1 MQSTR
6 RIKVKNGIEYW
17 YEETPYYDK
26 EKKQIRHRSK
36 YLGRNVDGQP
46 VRMRSAP
53 DEVKE
58 KTKKKTMAVKSS
70 FDYGS
75 IFVLQSIIDE
85 LKLDRYL
92 EVLLPPSEVSMVRAL
107 AFNRIIRPTAM
118 KNVDSWYE
126 GTSLAL
132 ESPQISLT
140 SQRVSELLGRLG
152 ESNIPDRFM
161 SQLIEGTG
169 TKNTLIYDITS
180 LSSYSQLINLL
191 EYGYNRDGES
201 LPQINLSLILDKDRG
216 IPVMYDIFPG
226 SISDVSTLSGTLKKI
241 KAHGIQNYVAVM
253 DRGFFSLSNLRELM
267 TNNVSFIMAARLQL
281 NDLKHLLTE
290 AQKDLNDVKYLRKFN
305 KDPIFAKPIS
315 YNIDSIEV
323 QGYVYYDPKLEQTEK
338 QTLLSRLYD
347 IREELLKVRL
357 KKNSNSY
364 VVFKDKAKGFGN
376 FFDWHVIDNRFDVA
390 IKQNAVAQ
398 RMNKMG
404 KYIIFYS
411 GDFDEMKCLSLYRER
426 DEIEKSFKALKSE
439 IDILPLNTHSDKTTR
454 GFIFIA
460 FLSLIIRSRLINMM
474 REANLLDKYSVE
486 LLLLQLE
493 KFRKISLADGQI
505 IDTEMTKKTEGNYS
519 GAKLVRLN
527 FREVRIIVATSSTA
541 PKLI

>member
-1 MQSTR
+1 MRLLLLERIMQPTR

-36 YLGRNVDGQP
+36 YLGRNVDGKP

-53 DEVKE
+53 DDVKE
-58 KTKKKTMAVKSS
+58 KTKKKTVAIKSS

-75 IFVLQSIIDE
+75 IFVLQSIMEE
-85 LKLDRYL
+85 LNLDRYL
-92 EVLLPPSEVSMVRAL
+92 EVLLSPPEVSMVRAL
-107 AFNRIIRPTAM
+107 AFNRIVRPTAM

-132 ESPQISLT
+132 ESPQINLT

-201 LPQINLSLILDKDRG
+201 LPQINLSLILDKDKG

-267 TNNVSFIMAARLQL
+267 TNKISFIMAARLQL
-281 NDLKHLLTE
+281 TDLKHLLTE
-290 AQKDLNDVKYLRKFN
+290 AQKDIDDVKYLHKFN

-323 QGYVYYDPKLEQTEK
+323 RGYVYYDPKLEQTEK

-357 KKNSNSY
+357 NKNSNSY
-364 VVFKDKAKGFGN
+364 VVFKEKAQGFGK

-390 IKQNAVAQ
+390 IRQNAVAQ

-426 DEIEKSFKALKSE
+426 DEIEKSFKALKNE
-439 IDILPLNTHSDKTTR
+439 IDILPLNTHSEKTTR

-460 FLSLIIRSRLINMM
+460 FLSLIIRTRLMNMM
-474 REANLLDKYSVE
+474 REAEILDKYSVE
-486 LLLLQLE
+486 HLFLQME
-493 KFRKISLADGQI
+493 KFRKIALVDGEI
-505 IDTEMTKKTEGNYS
+505 IVTEMTKKQRDILQ
-519 GAKLVRLN
+519 ALDLC
-527 FREVRIIVATSSTA
+527 A
-541 PKLI
+541 

>member
-1 MQSTR
+1 MEPTR

-26 EKKQIRHRSK
+26 EKKQIRHKSK
-36 YLGRNVDGQP
+36 YLGRNVNGQP

-58 KTKKKTMAVKSS
+58 KAKKKPATVKSS
-70 FDYGS
+70 FDHGS
-75 IFVLQSIIDE
+75 IFVLQSIMKE
-85 LKLDRYL
+85 LNLDRYL
-92 EVLLPPSEVSMVRAL
+92 TVLLPPLEVSMVRAL

-132 ESPQISLT
+132 ESPQINLS
-140 SQRVSELLGRLG
+140 SQRLSEFLCRLG
-152 ESNIPDRFM
+152 ESNIPDQFM
-161 SQLIEGTG
+161 SQLIRGTG
-169 TKNTLIYDITS
+169 TKRTLIYDITS

-201 LPQINLSLILDKDRG
+201 LPQINLSLILDKDKG

-241 KAHGIQNYVAVM
+241 EAHDIQNYVAVM
-253 DRGFFSLSNLRELM
+253 DRGFFSLSNLQELM
-267 TNNVSFIMAARLQL
+267 DNKISFVMAAKLQL
-281 NDLKHLLTE
+281 NDLKQLMTE
-290 AQKDLNDVKYLRKFN
+290 AQKDIDNVEYLHKFN
-305 KDPIFAKPIS
+305 KDPIFAKPIT
-315 YNIDSIEV
+315 YNIGSIEV
-323 QGYVYYDPKLEQTEK
+323 HGYAYYNPKLEQTEK

-357 KKNSNSY
+357 KKKSNPY
-364 VVFKDKAKGFGN
+364 TVFKEKAHGFGN

-390 IKQNAVAQ
+390 IKQNAVTQ

-404 KYIIFYS
+404 KYILFYS
-411 GDFDEMKCLSLYRER
+411 GNFDWMECISLYRER
-426 DEIEKSFKALKSE
+426 EEIEKSFKALKNE
-439 IDILPLNTHSDKTTR
+439 IDLLPLNTHSEKTTR

-460 FLSLIIRSRLINMM
+460 FLSLIIRTRLMNMM
-474 REANLLDKYSVE
+474 REAKLLDKYSVE

-493 KFRKISLADGQI
+493 KLRKITLANGQI
-505 IDTEMTKKTEGNYS
+505 FVTEMTKKQREILQG
-519 GAKLVRLN
+519 LN
-527 FREVRIIVATSSTA
+527 LCA
-541 PKLI
+541 

>member
-1 MQSTR
+1 MKPTR

-46 VRMRSAP
+46 VRMRSASE
-53 DEVKE
+53 DLKE
-58 KTKKKTMAVKSS
+58 KTKKKYADVKSS
-70 FDYGS
+70 FDYGT
-75 IFVLQSIIDE
+75 IFILQSIMEE

-92 EVLLPPSEVSMVRAL
+92 ADLLPSSEMSMVRAL
-107 AFNRIIRPTAM
+107 AFNRIVRPTAM

-132 ESPQISLT
+132 ESPQVNLT
-140 SQRVSELLGRLG
+140 SQRVSELLCRLG

-191 EYGYNRDGES
+191 EYGYNRDGEP
-201 LPQINLSLILDKDRG
+201 LPQINMSLILDKDKG

-253 DRGFFSLSNLRELM
+253 DRGFFSLSNLCELM
-267 TNNVSFIMAARLQL
+267 GNKISFVMAAKLQL
-281 NDLKHLLTE
+281 NDLKQLMTE
-290 AQKDLNDVKYLRKFN
+290 AQKDIDDVRYLHKFN
-305 KDPIFAKPIS
+305 KDPIFAKAIT
-315 YNIDSIEV
+315 YNIDSMEV
-323 QGYVYYDPKLEQTEK
+323 HGYVYYDPKLEQTEK

-347 IREELLKVRL
+347 IREELLNVRL
-357 KKNSNSY
+357 KKNSNPY
-364 VVFKDKAKGFGN
+364 IVFKEKARGFGN
-376 FFDWHVIDNRFDVA
+376 FFDWQVIDNRFDVA

-404 KYIIFYS
+404 KYILFYS
-411 GDFDEMKCLSLYRER
+411 GNFDWMKCLSLYRER
-426 DEIEKSFKALKSE
+426 DEIEKSFKALKNE
-439 IDILPLNTHSDKTTR
+439 IDVIPLNTHSEKTTR

-460 FLSLIIRSRLINMM
+460 FLSLIIRTRLMNMM
-474 REANLLDKYSVE
+474 REKGLLDKYSVE

-493 KFRKISLADGQI
+493 KLRKITLADGQI
-505 IDTEMTKKTEGNYS
+505 FVTEMTKKQ
-519 GAKLVRLN
+519 
-527 FREVRIIVATSSTA
+527 REILQALDLCA
-541 PKLI
+541 

>member
-1 MQSTR
+1 MQPTR

-53 DEVKE
+53 EEVKE
-58 KTKKKTMAVKSS
+58 KTKKKTMAIKSS

-75 IFVLQSIIDE
+75 IFVLQSIMEE
-85 LKLDRYL
+85 LNLDRYL
-92 EVLLPPSEVSMVRAL
+92 EGLLPPLEVSMVRAL

-126 GTSLAL
+126 GTTLAL
-132 ESPQISLT
+132 ESPQINLT

-152 ESNIPDRFM
+152 ESNIPDQFM
-161 SQLIEGTG
+161 SRLTEGIG

-201 LPQINLSLILDKDRG
+201 LPQINLSMILDKDKG

-267 TNNVSFIMAARLQL
+267 ANKISFIMAARLQL
-281 NDLKHLLTE
+281 TDLKHLLTE
-290 AQKDLNDVKYLRKFN
+290 AQKDIDDVKYLHKFN
-305 KDPIFAKPIS
+305 NDPIFAKPIS
-315 YNIDSIEV
+315 YNLDSIEV

-357 KKNSNSY
+357 NKKSNPY
-364 VVFKDKAKGFGN
+364 VVFKEKAQGFGN
-376 FFDWHVIDNRFDVA
+376 FFDWNVIDNHFNVA

-411 GDFDEMKCLSLYRER
+411 GNFDEMKCLSLYRER

-439 IDILPLNTHSDKTTR
+439 IDILPLNTHSEKTTR

-460 FLSLIIRSRLINMM
+460 FLSLIIRTRLMNMM
-474 REANLLDKYSVE
+474 REAEILDKYSVE

-493 KFRKISLADGQI
+493 KFRKIALADGEI
-505 IDTEMTKKTEGNYS
+505 IVTEMTKKQ
-519 GAKLVRLN
+519 
-527 FREVRIIVATSSTA
+527 REILQALDLCA
-541 PKLI
+541 

>member
-1 MQSTR
+1 M
-6 RIKVKNGIEYW
+6 KNGIEYW

-26 EKKQIRHRSK
+26 EKKQIRHKSK

-53 DEVKE
+53 DEIKE
-58 KTKKKTMAVKSS
+58 MAKKKTASIKSS

-75 IFVLQSIIDE
+75 IFVLQAIMEE
-85 LKLDRYL
+85 LNLNRYL
-92 EVLLPPSEVSMVRAL
+92 EILLPSLEVSMVRAL

-126 GTSLAL
+126 GTALAL
-132 ESPQISLT
+132 ESPQINLT
-140 SQRVSELLGRLG
+140 GQRVSELLCRLG

-161 SQLIEGTG
+161 SQLVKGTG

-201 LPQINLSLILDKDRG
+201 LPQINMSLILDKDKG

-253 DRGFFSLSNLRELM
+253 DRGFFSLSNLLELM
-267 TNNVSFIMAARLQL
+267 GDKISFIMAAKLQL
-281 NDLKHLLTE
+281 NDLKQLMIE
-290 AQKDLNDVKYLRKFN
+290 AQKDIDDVKYLHKFS
-305 KDPIFAKPIS
+305 KYPIFAKPIT
-315 YNIDSIEV
+315 YNLDSIEV
-323 QGYVYYDPKLEQTEK
+323 HGYVYYDPKLEQTEK
-338 QTLLSRLYD
+338 QTLLSRLHD

-357 KKNSNSY
+357 NKNSNSY
-364 VVFKDKAKGFGN
+364 AVFKENAHGFGN

-390 IKQNAVAQ
+390 VKQNAVAQ

-404 KYIIFYS
+404 KYILFYS
-411 GDFDEMKCLSLYRER
+411 GDFDWMECLSLYRER
-426 DEIEKSFKALKSE
+426 EEIEKSFKALKNE
-439 IDILPLNTHSDKTTR
+439 LDILPLNTHSEKTTR

-460 FLSLIIRSRLINMM
+460 FLGLIIRTRLMNMM
-474 REANLLDKYSVE
+474 RDAEILDKYSVE

-493 KFRKISLADGQI
+493 KLRKIALADGQI
-505 IDTEMTKKTEGNYS
+505 FVTEMTKKQREIFQ
-519 GAKLVRLN
+519 ALN
-527 FREVRIIVATSSTA
+527 LCA
-541 PKLI
+541 

>member
-1 MQSTR
+1 MKPTR

-46 VRMRSAP
+46 VKMRSAP

-58 KTKKKTMAVKSS
+58 RAKKKTAVVKSS

-75 IFVLQSIIDE
+75 IVVLQSIMEE
-85 LKLDRYL
+85 LNLDRYL
-92 EVLLPPSEVSMVRAL
+92 DDLLPSSEVCMVRAL

-126 GTSLAL
+126 GTTLAL
-132 ESPQISLT
+132 ESPQIDLA
-140 SQRVSELLGRLG
+140 SQRVSELLCRLG

-161 SQLIEGTG
+161 SKLIEGTG
-169 TKNTLIYDITS
+169 TKDTLIYDITS

-191 EYGYNRDGES
+191 EYGYNRDGEP
-201 LPQINLSLILDKDRG
+201 LPQINMSLILDKDKG

-267 TNNVSFIMAARLQL
+267 DNKISFIMAAKLQL
-281 NDLKHLLTE
+281 NDLKQLMTE
-290 AQKDLNDVKYLRKFN
+290 AQLDIDDVKYLHKFN

-323 QGYVYYDPKLEQTEK
+323 HGYVYYDPKLEQTEK

-357 KKNSNSY
+357 NKNSNPY
-364 VVFKDKAKGFGN
+364 AVFKEKAHGFGN

-398 RMNKMG
+398 RINKMG
-404 KYIIFYS
+404 KYIMFYS
-411 GDFDEMKCLSLYRER
+411 GDFDWMKCLSLYRER
-426 DEIEKSFKALKSE
+426 DEIEKSFKALKNE
-439 IDILPLNTHSDKTTR
+439 LDILPLNTHSDKTTR

-460 FLSLIIRSRLINMM
+460 FLSLIIRSRLINRM
-474 REANLLDKYSVE
+474 REAKLLDKYSVE

-505 IDTEMTKKTEGNYS
+505 IDTEMTKKQREIIQ
-519 GAKLVRLN
+519 ALN
-527 FREVRIIVATSSTA
+527 LCA
-541 PKLI
+541 

>member
-1 MQSTR
+1 MRLLLLERIMQPTR

-36 YLGRNVDGQP
+36 YLGRNVDGKP
-46 VRMRSAP
+46 VRMRSAT
-53 DEVKE
+53 DDVKE
-58 KTKKKTMAVKSS
+58 KTKKKTVAIKSS

-75 IFVLQSIIDE
+75 IFVLQSIMEE
-85 LKLDRYL
+85 LNLDRYL
-92 EVLLPPSEVSMVRAL
+92 GVLLPPPEVSMVRAL
-107 AFNRIIRPTAM
+107 AFNRIVRPTAM

-132 ESPQISLT
+132 ESPQINLT

-201 LPQINLSLILDKDRG
+201 LPQINLSLILDKDKG

-267 TNNVSFIMAARLQL
+267 TNKISFIMAARLQL
-281 NDLKHLLTE
+281 TDLKHLLTE
-290 AQKDLNDVKYLRKFN
+290 AQKDIDDVKYLHKFN

-323 QGYVYYDPKLEQTEK
+323 RGYVYYDPKLEQTEK

-357 KKNSNSY
+357 NKNSNSY
-364 VVFKDKAKGFGN
+364 VVFKEKAQGFGK

-390 IKQNAVAQ
+390 IRQNAVAQ

-426 DEIEKSFKALKSE
+426 DEIEKSFKALKNE
-439 IDILPLNTHSDKTTR
+439 IDILPLNTHSEKTTR

-460 FLSLIIRSRLINMM
+460 FLSLIIRTRLMNMM
-474 REANLLDKYSVE
+474 REAEILDKYSVE
-486 LLLLQLE
+486 HLFLQME
-493 KFRKISLADGQI
+493 KFRKIALVDGEI
-505 IDTEMTKKTEGNYS
+505 IVTEMTKKQRDILQ
-519 GAKLVRLN
+519 ALDLC
-527 FREVRIIVATSSTA
+527 A
-541 PKLI
+541 

>member
-1 MQSTR
+1 MQPTR

-26 EKKQIRHRSK
+26 EKKQIRHKSK

-58 KTKKKTMAVKSS
+58 KTKKKTTTVKSS

-75 IFVLQSIIDE
+75 VFVLQSIMEE
-85 LKLDRYL
+85 LNLDRYL
-92 EVLLPPSEVSMVRAL
+92 EDLLPSSEVSMVRAL

-126 GTSLAL
+126 GTALAL
-132 ESPQISLT
+132 ESPKIELA
-140 SQRVSELLGRLG
+140 SQRISELLCRLG

-191 EYGYNRDGES
+191 EYGYNRDGEP
-201 LPQINLSLILDKDRG
+201 LPQINMSLILDKDRG

-253 DRGFFSLSNLRELM
+253 DRGFFSVSNLLELV
-267 TNNVSFIMAARLQL
+267 NNNISFIMAAKLQL
-281 NDLKHLLTE
+281 NDLKQLMTD
-290 AQKDLNDVKYLRKFN
+290 AQKDIDDVKYLHKFN
-305 KDPIFAKPIS
+305 KDPIFAKPIT
-315 YNIDSIEV
+315 YIMNSIEV
-323 QGYVYYDPKLEQTEK
+323 HGYVYYDPKLEQTEK

-357 KKNSNSY
+357 NKNSNHY
-364 VVFKDKAKGFGN
+364 AVFKEKAHGFGN
-376 FFDWHVIDNRFDVA
+376 FFEWHVIDNRFDVA
-390 IKQNAVAQ
+390 IKQNAVTQ

-404 KYIIFYS
+404 KYILFYS
-411 GDFDEMKCLSLYRER
+411 GDFDWMKCLSMYRER
-426 DEIEKSFKALKSE
+426 DEIEKSFKALKNE
-439 IDILPLNTHSDKTTR
+439 IDILPLNTHSEKTTR

-474 REANLLDKYSVE
+474 REAEILDKYSVE

-493 KFRKISLADGQI
+493 KLRKITLADGHI
-505 IDTEMTKKTEGNYS
+505 LITEMTKKQREIIQ
-519 GAKLVRLN
+519 ALKLC
-527 FREVRIIVATSSTA
+527 A
-541 PKLI
+541 

>member
-1 MQSTR
+1 MQPTR

-26 EKKQIRHRSK
+26 EKKQIRHKSK

-58 KTKKKTMAVKSS
+58 KTKKKAMEIKSS

-75 IFVLQSIIDE
+75 IFVLQSIMKE
-85 LKLDRYL
+85 LNLDRYL
-92 EVLLPPSEVSMVRAL
+92 EVLLPSSEVSMVRAL

-126 GTSLAL
+126 GTSLVL
-132 ESPQISLT
+132 ESPQINLT
-140 SQRVSELLGRLG
+140 SQRVSELLCRLG

-201 LPQINLSLILDKDRG
+201 LPQINLSLILDKDKG

-226 SISDVSTLSGTLKKI
+226 GISDVSTLSGTLKKI

-267 TNNVSFIMAARLQL
+267 TNKISFIMAARLQL

-290 AQKDLNDVKYLRKFN
+290 AQKDIDDVKYLHKFN

-315 YNIDSIEV
+315 YIIDSIEV
-323 QGYVYYDPKLEQTEK
+323 HGYVYYDPKLEQTEK
-338 QTLLSRLYD
+338 QTFLSRLYD
-347 IREELLKVRL
+347 IREELLKMRL
-357 KKNSNSY
+357 NKNSNPY
-364 VVFKDKAKGFGN
+364 VVFKEKAQGFGN
-376 FFDWHVIDNRFDVA
+376 FFDWHAIDNRFDVE

-398 RMNKMG
+398 RINKMG
-404 KYIIFYS
+404 KYIIFHS

-439 IDILPLNTHSDKTTR
+439 IDILPLNTHSEKTTR

-460 FLSLIIRSRLINMM
+460 FLSLIIRTRLMSMM
-474 REANLLDKYSVE
+474 REAKILDKYSVE

-493 KFRKISLADGQI
+493 KLRKITLADGQI
-505 IDTEMTKKTEGNYS
+505 IVTEMTKKQRDILQ
-519 GAKLVRLN
+519 ALHLC
-527 FREVRIIVATSSTA
+527 A
-541 PKLI
+541 